1 MTNSVVPQVEPPLK
15 TYKSA
20 LGPFVVNLQEKNT
33 TAKKEDCSKTSG
45 KENIK
50 PAPKAAR
57 K

>member
-57 K
+57 N